1 MLGPR
6 LHNIVCL
13 LLVAAGLSLALFI
26 ALGGNH
32 HG

>member
-13 LLVAAGLSLALFI
+13 LVAAAGFSLALFI
-26 ALGGNH
+26 ALGSH
-32 HG
+32 AHG